1 MFTAIPTS
9 PASARRR
16 FGTLGAGVRVKEMR
30 ASQITARLLAL
41 AVLTCAMAVWS
52 AGPGGR
58 GLAPG
63 DASQRR
69 PAPAE
74 VVRELQATLD
84 RARVRFEARDA
95 AGVLAHVSDQYR
107 TGPMTKAEV
116 HEQLLAMYEVYTA
129 VRAHVV
135 IDAVELVDGGAWV
148 YTTGEISGRL
158 PLVGA
163 WMTVLWWEREL
174 EVARREGTSW
184 RLFGYQQ

>member
-1 MFTAIPTS
+1 MRTRHL
-9 PASARRR
+9 ASAAQ
-16 FGTLGAGVRVKEMR
+16 LGVLG
-30 ASQITARLLAL
+30 ILLF
-41 AVLTCAMAVWS
+41 AMAGWLMADGS
-52 AGPGGR
+52 R
-58 GLAPG
+58 GLAAAE
-63 DASQRR
+63 ASPRR

-74 VVRELQATLD
+74 VVRELRAALD
-84 RARVRFEARDA
+84 RAKVRFEARDP

-107 TGPMTKAEV
+107 TGPMTKAEIRQ
-116 HEQLLAMYEVYTA
+116 QLLAMYEIYTA

-163 WMTVLWWEREL
+163 WMTVLSWEREL
-174 EVARREGTSW
+174 EVARREGASW